1 MIMSQTK
8 AVIEKGRQRNRLDSR
23 PIVTG
28 IENVNE
34 KGNSEITDKKRKR
47 TRLFSLPICTR
58 NIDRNEENI
67 SEILEVVCKYKWNS
81 EIIENVQ
88 AHIALNE
95 AETVKNYII
104 VN

>member
-1 MIMSQTK
+1 M
-8 AVIEKGRQRNRLDSR
+8 AGRQIKSQRGRHPSFKKKEVEVSEDNSDSSN
-23 PIVTG
+23 
-28 IENVNE
+28 EDMDVNE
-34 KGNSEITDKKRKR
+34 IMVNLKVST
-47 TRLFSLPICTR
+47 LS
-58 NIDRNEENI
+58 EENI

>member
-1 MIMSQTK
+1 M
-8 AVIEKGRQRNRLDSR
+8 AGRQIKSQRGRHPSFKKKEVEVSEDHSDSSNED
-23 PIVTG
+23 ID
-28 IENVNE
+28 VNE
-34 KGNSEITDKKRKR
+34 IMVNVKKIKVS
-47 TRLFSLPICTR
+47 TLS
-58 NIDRNEENI
+58 EENI

>member
-1 MIMSQTK
+1 M
-8 AVIEKGRQRNRLDSR
+8 
-23 PIVTG
+23 
-28 IENVNE
+28 VNL
-34 KGNSEITDKKRKR
+34 KKIKVS
-47 TRLFSLPICTR
+47 TLS
-58 NIDRNEENI
+58 EENI

>member
-1 MIMSQTK
+1 M
-8 AVIEKGRQRNRLDSR
+8 AGRQIKSQRGRHPSFKKKEVEVSEDNSDSSNED
-23 PIVTG
+23 ID
-28 IENVNE
+28 VNE
-34 KGNSEITDKKRKR
+34 IMVNLKVST
-47 TRLFSLPICTR
+47 LS
-58 NIDRNEENI
+58 EENI

-81 EIIENVQ
+81 EIIENGQ

>member
-1 MIMSQTK
+1 MAGRPTIKSQR
-8 AVIEKGRQRNRLDSR
+8 GRHPSFKKKEVEVSEDNSDSSNED
-23 PIVTG
+23 ID
-28 IENVNE
+28 VNE
-34 KGNSEITDKKRKR
+34 IMVNFKKIKVS
-47 TRLFSLPICTR
+47 TLS
-58 NIDRNEENI
+58 EENI